1 MKANI
6 FYYIFFILT
15 CVFGY
20 YITNIFYW
28 VLDDIVRM
36 IFHVL
41 ITLVIFLVIMKRKN
55 YNGSI
60 FQLINITFLS
70 VFFSIILLYDYFF
83 GLFECYKKN
92 NVTYCVESDFSYY
105 SDPIIL
111 AIALGSVIL
120 LIHSLFKRR
129 RKYILLSLLALILTF
144 IFLAIHV

>member
-6 FYYIFFILT
+6 FYYIFFILA

-20 YITNIFYW
+20 YFTNIFDW
-28 VLDDIVRM
+28 VLDDIARM
-36 IFHVL
+36 IFQVL
-41 ITLVIFLVIMKRKN
+41 ITLAIFLIIIKRKN
-55 YNGSI
+55 YNGPI

-70 VFFSIILLYDYFF
+70 VFFSIILLYDYFI
-83 GLFECYKKN
+83 GLFKCYKRN

-105 SDPIIL
+105 SDPILL
-111 AIALGSVIL
+111 AIALGSIIL
-120 LIHSLFKRR
+120 LIHSLFKRK